1 MTCDSEMEA
10 HGNQFDT
17 KTNWEKN
24 IEMNFYNFFWHAVIK
39 NNQSSVYM
47 FSYITIATEPTSRNN

>member
-1 MTCDSEMEA
+1 MEA